1 MKKCILIYDD
11 DEEIL
16 TVTKLILEKHNYQ
29 VLTRTRCDD
38 IIREVN
44 EVNSDLVLMDLWI
57 PRIGGESALQ
67 LMKGNE
73 ATRNIPV
80 ILFSAND
87 TIEEICKRSGADG
100 YLKKPFSVKN
110 LVHLVEKIIS
120 KNK

>member
-120 KNK
+120 KN